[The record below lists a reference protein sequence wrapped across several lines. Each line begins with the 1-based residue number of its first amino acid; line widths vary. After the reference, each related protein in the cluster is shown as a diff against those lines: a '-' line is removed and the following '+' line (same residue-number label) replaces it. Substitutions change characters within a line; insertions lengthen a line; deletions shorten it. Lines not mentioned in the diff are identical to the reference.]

1 MAKSALNLLLSPQGT
16 AMNAIRLKHAFSATA
31 ALVLLSLATSALAQ
45 FVWLDEKGV
54 KQYSDLPP
62 PPSVPNKR
70 ILKTPGQSLP
80 RGTTEETGTAAAA
93 DADASADSKP
103 DAKAQPTIAEQNAAF
118 QKRKT
123 EQAEKNKKAEQEA
136 KLASNK
142 AENCARAR
150 ANQRTLDSGARIA
163 QTDASGQ
170 RSYMNDQQRAQQ
182 NAQNRETLSE
192 CQ

>member
-1 MAKSALNLLLSPQGT
+1 
-16 AMNAIRLKHAFSATA
+16 MNAIRLKQVFSAAA

-54 KQYSDLPP
+54 KQYSDMPP
-62 PPSVPNKR
+62 PTSVPNKR
-70 ILKTPGQSLP
+70 ILKTPGHSLP
-80 RGTTEETGTAAAA
+80 RGTGSEDAGAAA
-93 DADASADSKP
+93 DAAADSKP
-103 DAKAQPTIAEQNAAF
+103 DAKAPPTIAEQDAAF
-118 QKRKT
+118 QKRKA

-150 ANQRTLDSGARIA
+150 ANQRALDSGARIA
-163 QTDASGQ
+163 QTDANGQ
-170 RSYMNDQQRAQQ
+170 RSYISDQQRAQQ
-182 NAQNRETLSE
+182 NAQNREALND